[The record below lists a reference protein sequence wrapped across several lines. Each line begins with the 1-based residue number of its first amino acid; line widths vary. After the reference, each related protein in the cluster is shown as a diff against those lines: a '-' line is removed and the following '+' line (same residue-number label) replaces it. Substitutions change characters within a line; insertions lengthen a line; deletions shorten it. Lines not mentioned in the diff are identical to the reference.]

1 MVERSTK
8 TEMPAATDTREVLLN
23 TAMKLFWEKG
33 YGATSIQDILHESKV
48 HAGSLY
54 HFFPTKQDLLL
65 KTLERYRDGIYPMLL
80 EPAWK
85 GVKDPIEKIF
95 ALLARYR
102 QALISTDYFYG
113 CPIGSLALEIH
124 EPDPAVRNLLVANF
138 DGWTAAIRSCLSD
151 AAPRLPA
158 EIDHKKLASF
168 VLTVME
174 GGVMQAR
181 TQRTIHDFDA
191 AVTLLRDY
199 FTRLESASGNRR
211 KLRTPKPTRKVRRQ
225 T

>member
-1 MVERSTK
+1 
-8 TEMPAATDTREVLLN
+8 MPATTDTREVLLT

-33 YGATSIQDILHESKV
+33 YGATSIQDILHESRV

-102 QALISTDYFYG
+102 QALVSTDCFYG

-124 EPDPAVRNLLVANF
+124 EPDPPVRALLATNF
-138 DGWTAAIRSCLSD
+138 DGWTAAIEGCLGD
-151 AAPRLPA
+151 AGDRLPA
-158 EIDHKKLASF
+158 DIDRKQLASF

-181 TQRTIHDFDA
+181 TQRNVSDFDA
-191 AVTLLRDY
+191 AVKLLRDY
-199 FTRLESASGNRR
+199 FARLESSAGKPR
-211 KLRTPKPTRKVRRQ
+211 KLQKRKQPKKARRQ
-225 T
+225 K

>member
-1 MVERSTK
+1 
-8 TEMPAATDTREVLLN
+8 MPPATDTREVLLG
-23 TAMKLFWEKG
+23 TAMRLFWEKG
-33 YGATSIQDILHESKV
+33 YGATSIQDILHEAKV

-65 KTLERYRDGIYPMLL
+65 RTLERYRDGIYPMLL
-80 EPAWK
+80 QPAWK
-85 GVKDPIEKIF
+85 GVTDPIEKIF

-124 EPDPAVRNLLVANF
+124 EPEPAVRDLLVANF
-138 DGWTAAIRSCLSD
+138 DGWTAAIRGCLHD

-158 EIDHKKLASF
+158 DIDHKQLASF
-168 VLTVME
+168 VLTIME

-199 FTRLESASGNRR
+199 FTRLESAAGNRR
-211 KLRTPKPTRKVRRQ
+211 QLHAKKPLKKARRQ
-225 T
+225 K

>member
-1 MVERSTK
+1 
-8 TEMPAATDTREVLLN
+8 MPAATATRDVLLN

-33 YGATSIQDILHESKV
+33 YGATSIQDILRESKV

-65 KTLERYRDGIYPMLL
+65 ETLKRYRDGIYPMLL

-85 GVKDPIEKIF
+85 GVNDPIEKIF

-102 QALISTDYFYG
+102 QALVSTDYFYG

-124 EPDPAVRNLLVANF
+124 EPDPPVRALLATNF
-138 DGWTAAIRSCLSD
+138 DGWTGAIRECLRE
-151 AAPRLPA
+151 AGTRIPA
-158 EIDHKKLASF
+158 GIDHKQLASF

-181 TQRTIHDFDA
+181 TQRNVHDFDA
-191 AVTLLRDY
+191 AVNLLRDY
-199 FTRLESASGNRR
+199 FTRLESAAGKRR
-211 KLRTPKPTRKVRRQ
+211 PSRTRKPLNKPRRQ
-225 T
+225 K

>member
-1 MVERSTK
+1 
-8 TEMPAATDTREVLLN
+8 MPAAGETREVLLN

-65 KTLERYRDGIYPMLL
+65 KILERYRDGIHPMLL

-102 QALISTDYFYG
+102 QALISTEFFYG

-124 EPDPAVRNLLVANF
+124 EPDPPVRALLSENF
-138 DGWTAAIRSCLSD
+138 NGWTDAIAACLAEAGS
-151 AAPRLPA
+151 RLPA
-158 EIDHKKLASF
+158 TVDHKQLASF

-181 TQRTIHDFDA
+181 THRNIHSFDA
-191 AVTLLRDY
+191 AVALLRDY
-199 FTRLESASGNRR
+199 FTRLESSASRGQRLRVR
-211 KLRTPKPTRKVRRQ
+211 KTTKKARRQ
-225 T
+225 K

>member
-1 MVERSTK
+1 
-8 TEMPAATDTREVLLN
+8 MPQVTDTREVLLN

-33 YGATSIQDILHESKV
+33 YGATSIQDILRESKV

-65 KTLERYRDGIYPMLL
+65 KTLERYRDGIRPMLL

-102 QALISTDYFYG
+102 QALVSTDYFYG

-124 EPDPAVRNLLVANF
+124 EPDPPVRALLATNF
-138 DGWTAAIRSCLSD
+138 DGWTGAIRECLRD
-151 AAPRLPA
+151 AGTRIPA
-158 EIDHKKLASF
+158 EVDHRQLASF

-181 TQRTIHDFDA
+181 TQRNVHDFDA
-191 AVTLLRDY
+191 AVNLLRDY
-199 FTRLESASGNRR
+199 FVRLESATGNSRQPTSR
-211 KLRTPKPTRKVRRQ
+211 KQLKRPRRQ
-225 T
+225 K

>member
-1 MVERSTK
+1 
-8 TEMPAATDTREVLLN
+8 MPATTDTREVLLT

-33 YGATSIQDILHESKV
+33 YGATSIQDILHESRV

-102 QALISTDYFYG
+102 QALVSTDCFYG

-124 EPDPAVRNLLVANF
+124 EPDPPVRALLATNF
-138 DGWTAAIRSCLSD
+138 DGWTAAIEGCLGD
-151 AAPRLPA
+151 AGDRLPA
-158 EIDHKKLASF
+158 DIDRKQLASF

-181 TQRTIHDFDA
+181 TQRNVSDFDA
-191 AVTLLRDY
+191 AVKLLRDY
-199 FTRLESASGNRR
+199 FTRLESSAGKPR
-211 KLRTPKPTRKVRRQ
+211 KLHKRKQPKKARRQ
-225 T
+225 K

>member
-1 MVERSTK
+1 
-8 TEMPAATDTREVLLN
+8 MPAASDTREVLLN

-33 YGATSIQDILHESKV
+33 YGATSVQDILRESKV

-65 KTLERYRDGIYPMLL
+65 KTLERYRDGIRPMLL

-102 QALISTDYFYG
+102 QALVSTDYFYG

-124 EPDPAVRNLLVANF
+124 EPDPPVRALLATNF
-138 DGWTAAIRSCLSD
+138 DGWTAAIRECLRE
-151 AAPRLPA
+151 AGPRIPA
-158 EIDHKKLASF
+158 SIDHKQLASF

-181 TQRTIHDFDA
+181 TQRNVHDFDA
-191 AVTLLRDY
+191 AVSLLRDY
-199 FTRLESASGNRR
+199 FTRLQSAAGNSRQPR
-211 KLRTPKPTRKVRRQ
+211 SRNPLKKSRRQ
-225 T
+225 K